1 MAFNLVLIGLAMALY
16 PVALTIFI
24 LLVASNRGLR
34 KGAAFIAGWL
44 ATLAAVAAITVA
56 ATGNTPPAA
65 STAPATVIVVAKI
78 VLGLALLGVAARQR
92 RRMGRPRPAK
102 QEPAWRARLDEM
114 SAMFAVGLGAFFQ
127 PTVLVVSAAT
137 IITGAKLS
145 TAASY
150 VALAVFGLL
159 SVSTFVSMEIYV
171 VVRPAGS
178 AEALHRLDGWIH
190 GHTDLLVIVGAT
202 ALGLWLIGNNAYA
215 LAT

>member
-1 MAFNLVLIGLAMALY
+1 MALDLVLIGLAMALY

-24 LLVASNRGLR
+24 LMVASDRGLR

-44 ATLAAVAAITVA
+44 ATLAAVAAVTVA

-65 STAPATVIVVAKI
+65 STSPATVILVVKI
-78 VLGLALLGVAARQR
+78 VLGLVLLGIAERQR
-92 RRMGRPRPAK
+92 RRMGRPRRAK
-102 QEPAWRARLDEM
+102 QEPAWQARLDEM
-114 SAMFAVGLGAFFQ
+114 SPIFAVGLGAFFQ

-159 SVSTFVSMEIYV
+159 SVSTFLSMEIYV
-171 VVRPAGS
+171 AVRPVQS
-178 AEALHRLDGWIH
+178 AEALSRLDGWINRRR
-190 GHTDLLVIVGAT
+190 DLIVVVGAT
-202 ALGLWLIGNNAYA
+202 ALGLWLIGNSAYS